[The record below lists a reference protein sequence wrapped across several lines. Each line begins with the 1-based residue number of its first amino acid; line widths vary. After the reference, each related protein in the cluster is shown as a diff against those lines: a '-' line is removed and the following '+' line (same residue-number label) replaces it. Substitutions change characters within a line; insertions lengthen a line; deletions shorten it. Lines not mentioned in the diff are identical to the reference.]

1 MDDVVR
7 LSSAQAREVD
17 RCAIEELGLPGIVLM
32 ENAGRGA
39 AEVVL
44 DLLRERALAGPVGV
58 VCGPGNNG
66 GDGFVLARH
75 LEIAGVAS
83 CVVAT
88 SEASRGDAGLARAV
102 LERSG
107 TPLWLFRE
115 PLDGPVRSAL
125 ERCTLVVDAL
135 LGTGAHGEP
144 KEPIAGAIELVNE
157 LGASRPVVAL
167 DLPSGIDADTGAVSS
182 RSVRADVTVTF
193 AAEKL
198 GFLGA
203 AARARAG
210 RLVVASIGVP
220 PVWIAR
226 AAFRVPCAPPGSDL
240 R

>member
-1 MDDVVR
+1 MR
-7 LSSAQAREVD
+7 LTSAQAREVD
-17 RCAIEELGLPGIVLM
+17 RCAIEDLGLPGIVLM

-44 DLLRERALAGPVGV
+44 DLLRERALAGPVGIL
-58 VCGPGNNG
+58 CGPGNNG

-88 SEASRGDAGLARAV
+88 SERSRGDAGLARSV

-107 TPLWLFRE
+107 KPVLPFRE
-115 PLDGPVRSAL
+115 PLDAEVRAAL
-125 ERCTLVVDAL
+125 DRCTLVVDAL

-144 KEPIAGAIELVNE
+144 KEPIAGAIALVNE

-167 DLPSGIDADTGAVSS
+167 DLPSGIDADTGAVAG

-193 AAEKL
+193 AALKL
-198 GFLGA
+198 GFSGT

-210 RLVVASIGVP
+210 RIVVASIGVP
-220 PVWIAR
+220 PVWITR
-226 AAFRVPCAPPGSDL
+226 AASRVPCAPPGSDL